1 MDRIAALRQI
11 EDALADLEAGET
23 DLEGCE
29 RRVRATVRTFATEFD
44 GDLAAYEAE
53 DGVVVVA
60 DSEREARERVR
71 ELTGAEAPTVE
82 KLD

>member
-1 MDRIAALRQI
+1 MDRIAAIRQI
-11 EDALADLEAGET
+11 EDALADLEAGEM
-23 DLEGCE
+23 DLASCE

-44 GDLAAYEAE
+44 GDLAAYESD

-60 DSEREARERVR
+60 DSERAARERVS
-71 ELTGAEAPTVE
+71 ELTGAESSTVE